1 MRYLYMRD
9 SGDGGSGDA
18 LVAVSADEAVSDA
31 DGKGLKE
38 LLKRLGPGDVMTV
51 ASLSELGASIGDV
64 VANAALIMGAG
75 CALVSIEDRID
86 TSADEAFASHISAL
100 SKASSDIRSRK
111 VRAGMAKA
119 AGEGK
124 KAGRPKVDSGA
135 LQEAVEMYESG
146 GFSVQEI
153 LDATGVS
160 RATLYRRVGKKGGK
174 KPDS

>member
-86 TSADEAFASHISAL
+86 TSATSAPCPRPRPT
-100 SKASSDIRSRK
+100 SG
-111 VRAGMAKA
+111 RA
-119 AGEGK
+119 
-124 KAGRPKVDSGA
+124 R
-135 LQEAVEMYESG
+135 
-146 GFSVQEI
+146 
-153 LDATGVS
+153 
-160 RATLYRRVGKKGGK
+160 
-174 KPDS
+174 